1 MIVVD
6 ANVIAYW
13 LIQGEFTA
21 LARHLRETEPEW
33 IVPAL
38 CRHELANVIASYV
51 KHDAMNVEDVPRL
64 WQTIEAMLAGSEYD
78 VDLSAGIAIA
88 ADKKISAYDAQYLWL
103 SEVKDVPLVSQDKKL
118 VGKSENAFSLQ
129 GYFDARKQ
137 E

>member
-21 LARHLRETEPEW
+21 LARRLRETEPEW

-51 KHDAMNVEDVPRL
+51 RHGAMDVEEAPRI
-64 WQTIEAMLAGSEYD
+64 WQTVEAMLAGSEYA
-78 VDLSAGIAIA
+78 VDLSAVIAIA
-88 ADKKISAYDAQYLWL
+88 VDKQISAYDAQYLWL
-103 SEVKDVPLVSQDKKL
+103 SEVKNVPLVSQDKKL
-118 VGKSENAFSLQ
+118 PGKSGNALSLQ
-129 GYFDARKQ
+129 AYLDPVD
-137 E
+137 